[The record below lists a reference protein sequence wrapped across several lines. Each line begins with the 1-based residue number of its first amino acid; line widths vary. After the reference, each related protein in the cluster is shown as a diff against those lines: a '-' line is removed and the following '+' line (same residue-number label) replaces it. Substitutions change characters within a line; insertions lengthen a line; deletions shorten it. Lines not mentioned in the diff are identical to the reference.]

1 VGRGSSRLRR
11 AQRDPAGPRR
21 VFRSLS
27 RHPASL
33 QAALAAETE
42 ETLTR
47 LFFTWVHWAR
57 PDQVPP
63 HATKDGRPW
72 HTWLLLGGR
81 GSGKTRAGAEW
92 VKAQALGPPHSHR
105 VARRIALVGETIAQV
120 RSVMIEGLSGLLAVH
135 APKDR
140 PMFELAKNQ
149 LVWPNGAIAQMF
161 AADSPESLRGPQ
173 FDSAWCDELCKW
185 RRADDAWDNLQ
196 FALRVGALPQSVVTT
211 TPRPIPLLKRIMHDH
226 ATVTSRSRTAD
237 NADHLAPAFLAEMQ
251 RRYGGTRSAS
261 RSSKARSSRSA

>member
-1 VGRGSSRLRR
+1 LRS
-11 AQRDPAGPRR
+11 

-196 FALRVGALPQSVVTT
+196 FALRVGTLPQSVVTT